1 MRIATNNVV
10 ASFATGRAAVIVT
23 RGTAEQPFF
32 LDAARTVTV
41 PLMRGSANLTYTEN
55 DQLQAVALPFRAPGM
70 SMIVILPKKVD
81 GLAEVEASLSVANL
95 DEWIRG
101 SPPGGRS
108 SRAVEV
114 FLPKFTMT
122 TEINLSGVL
131 GAMGM
136 PNAFRESA
144 DFSGISPVAGVD
156 RLRISSVLHKAYL
169 DVDEEGAEAA
179 AATAVAMMGG
189 SRGAAPVPVVFRPI
203 TRFWCCCGTTRPAPS
218 CFSAA

>member
-101 SPPGGRS
+101 SPPGGK
-108 SRAVEV
+108 VEPCRGGV
-114 FLPKFTMT
+114 P
-122 TEINLSGVL
+122 TEVH
-131 GAMGM
+131 
-136 PNAFRESA
+136 
-144 DFSGISPVAGVD
+144 DDD
-156 RLRISSVLHKAYL
+156 RNQPQ
-169 DVDEEGAEAA
+169 
-179 AATAVAMMGG
+179 
-189 SRGAAPVPVVFRPI
+189 RGAGRDGNAERV
-203 TRFWCCCGTTRPAPS
+203 
-218 CFSAA
+218 

>member
-101 SPPGGRS
+101 SLAGGRS

-114 FLPKFTMT
+114 FLPKFKMT
-122 TEINLSGVL
+122 TQIDLSGVL
-131 GAMGM
+131 RAMGM
-136 PNAFRESA
+136 PNAFSRSA
-144 DFSGISPVAGVD
+144 YSAAFR
-156 RLRISSVLHKAYL
+156 RLPAWIDCVS
-169 DVDEEGAEAA
+169 
-179 AATAVAMMGG
+179 AVC
-189 SRGAAPVPVVFRPI
+189 F
-203 TRFWCCCGTTRPAPS
+203 TRPTSTSTRKAPKRPPPPLS
-218 CFSAA
+218 R